1 MSLFNNGNTALGNQ
15 LISLDIKTDD
25 ATEVIEVDD
34 IPFVIYLDNR
44 VEIAQAD
51 LTYSR
56 ATDKTTFTIP
66 NTIFTNA
73 GHEIH
78 AYVSETGAAQF
89 GCTAEVNINGTTG
102 ELDGD
107 WTGSD
112 VHIGYR
118 FTALTLLFRSSM

>member
-1 MSLFNNGNTALGNQ
+1 MN
-15 LISLDIKTDD
+15 DK
-25 ATEVIEVDD
+25 
-34 IPFVIYLDNR
+34 PYVIYLDNR

-56 ATDKTTFTIP
+56 ATDQTTFTIP

-89 GCTAEVNINGTTG
+89 GCTAEVNVNGTTG
-102 ELDGD
+102 ELDR
-107 WTGSD
+107 TGLELMYIL
-112 VHIGYR
+112 VIGLV
-118 FTALTLLFRSSM
+118 LTLLFRSYVIRRLQVVASELTLDHHLLFIDYL